1 MSDPLFHRLR
11 RQNLVQ
17 QLPQPQESVLKS
29 KVRIKAHNSDRQQA
43 LLKQVWVQRL
53 ALPSLHK
60 NLLYSQQHKDRD
72 LPSAQHLLRP
82 HLKPV
87 DQRWVHRLRLR
98 LKLHLRPVLEARQ
111 LLQPLNPRLNQLLV
125 QKLVRQLDQRQA
137 HKQQISYNIK

>member
-1 MSDPLFHRLR
+1 
-11 RQNLVQ
+11 
-17 QLPQPQESVLKS
+17 LPQPQESVLKS

-53 ALPSLHK
+53 ALPPLHK
-60 NLLYSQQHKDRD
+60 DLLYSQQHKDRD
-72 LPSAQHLLRP
+72 LLSAQHLLRP

-98 LKLHLRPVLEARQ
+98 LKLHLRPVLEA
-111 LLQPLNPRLNQLLV
+111 LQPLNPSLSQLLV